1 MAKQLKTK
9 AQVLLEKLFELSVEK
24 VEVIPNGFK
33 NVETWM
39 NDFGLGRSQTERY
52 LATGVKAGVMEMK
65 KFRTFEKDR
74 YYRRSYFRE
83 IV

>member
-1 MAKQLKTK
+1 MAKKLKTD
-9 AQVLLEKLFELSVEK
+9 AQILLEKLFELSVEK
-24 VEVIPNGFK
+24 VESIPKGFK

-39 NDFGLGRSQTERY
+39 SEFGLGRSQTERY
-52 LATGVKAGVMEMK
+52 LATGVKAGLMEMK